1 MLERENYEG
10 KTSKLLPL
18 STGLKFSWMNWKA
31 YLMIFAATVVLGKD
45 VLLTNFALL
54 VETAA
59 QKTARIAKYAA
70 ANAAI
75 VFAICQSAM
84 KLFQS

>member
-1 MLERENYEG
+1 MDELE
-10 KTSKLLPL
+10 SVSHDL
-18 STGLKFSWMNWKA
+18 S
-31 YLMIFAATVVLGKD
+31 ATVVLGKD